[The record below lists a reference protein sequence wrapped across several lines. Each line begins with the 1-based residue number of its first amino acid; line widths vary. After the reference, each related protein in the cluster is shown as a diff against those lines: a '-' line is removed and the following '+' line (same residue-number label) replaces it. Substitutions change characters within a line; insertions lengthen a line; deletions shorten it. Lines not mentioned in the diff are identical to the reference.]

1 VSKTDGKD
9 IFLVY
14 KVESQICSAVPSNRE
29 PHRTLQGSVAVSVE
43 LEERSGDGSTPLHWA
58 ADNGHLPVVQY
69 LCEQGADKDSRD
81 DDDDNTPLHFAARD
95 GNFPVVQ
102 YLCEQGAGKEAR
114 SGRYWT
120 PLHCAADNGHLP
132 VVQYLC
138 EQGADKDSRDDDD
151 DNTLLHFAALHG
163 HLPVVQCLCELGAD
177 KKVRDRGGNT
187 YLDFAAAYRS
197 PLCTDQDGDY

>member
-1 VSKTDGKD
+1 M
-9 IFLVY
+9 Y

-43 LEERSGDGSTPLHWA
+43 LEERSGDGSTPLHW
-58 ADNGHLPVVQY
+58 
-69 LCEQGADKDSRD
+69 
-81 DDDDNTPLHFAARD
+81 
-95 GNFPVVQ
+95 
-102 YLCEQGAGKEAR
+102 
-114 SGRYWT
+114 
-120 PLHCAADNGHLP
+120 AADNGHLP